1 MLPGLLISSTTPGS
15 EHLMDG
21 LRHLLPRLLRHPW
34 LLVGSVV
41 CAVFSAGG
49 LGVGL
54 VSLGPLLR
62 IILEG
67 RSKETVTQ
75 LISQYNATRPGFTVP
90 EGLVELLPA
99 SPFHAVVAIMVG
111 LGLLTVFGA
120 TANFLHQFLALEL
133 TNRAVAEVRT
143 EAFRHSL
150 SMPLGE
156 VQRRGA
162 AELVSRINKDS
173 MALQAGLLAL
183 TSKTVAQLT
192 KGLAAF
198 AAAVWFDWRLT
209 IVALFVA
216 PVLASILRKLGR
228 RIRRA
233 TKAALV
239 AQEDLLRV
247 SNEAIQGIRTV
258 KTATAE
264 ELAGARFE
272 VANQDVLREELRVR
286 TARAIS
292 SPLIEMLAVF
302 VLIGLATLAARQI
315 LDGKMEFDSFM
326 LSLAALGVAGGSLK
340 PLAGLVNDIQASSA
354 PAERLEELLD
364 IPDEHAGTRD
374 RAELPRHADSIRFQG
389 VRFRYPEA
397 ERDALQE
404 VDLEIAFG
412 EHVAIV
418 GPNGC
423 GKTTLLAL
431 LPRLFDPSAGTV
443 SIDGHDLREVRLD
456 SLRDQIGVV
465 TQETVLFRGTIREN
479 ITFGLDVDDDAVRA
493 AAELAHARPFIE
505 ALPAGYETPVA
516 ELGTSLS
523 GGQRQRIAIARALL
537 RKPSLLILDEA
548 TSQID
553 AESEEQINL
562 AIADFRSGRTLV
574 VIAHRL
580 STVLAADRIAVM
592 DEGRVVDFGTHA
604 ELLERSDVYRR
615 LAQTQLMPG

>member
-1 MLPGLLISSTTPGS
+1 
-15 EHLMDG
+15 MDG

-34 LLVGSVV
+34 LLAGSVI
-41 CAVFSAGG
+41 CAIFSAGG

-67 RSKETVTQ
+67 RSKESVAQ
-75 LISQYNATRPGFTVP
+75 LIQEYNASRAGFDIP
-90 EGLVELLPA
+90 EGLVNLLPA
-99 SPFHAVVAIMVG
+99 DPFQAVVAIMVG
-111 LGLLTVFGA
+111 LGILTIFGA
-120 TANFLHQFLALEL
+120 TANFLHQFLALEIS
-133 TNRAVAEVRT
+133 NRAVAEVRT
-143 EAFRHSL
+143 DVFRHSL
-150 SMPLGE
+150 SMPLSE

-173 MALQAGLLAL
+173 MALQGGMLAL

-198 AAAVWFDWRLT
+198 AAAVWFDWRLP
-209 IVALFVA
+209 IVALLVA
-216 PVLASILRKLGR
+216 PILGAILRKLGR

-233 TKAALV
+233 TRAALE

-264 ELAGARFE
+264 SMAANRFDA
-272 VANQDVLREELRVR
+272 ANEAVLREELRVR
-286 TARAIS
+286 TARAIA

-302 VLIGLATLAARQI
+302 VLIGLAILAARQI
-315 LDGKMEFDSFM
+315 LDGQMDFDSFM
-326 LSLAALGVAGGSLK
+326 LSLAALAVAGGSLK
-340 PLAGLVNDIQASSA
+340 PLAGLVNDIQASAA
-354 PAERLEELLD
+354 PAERLEELLA
-364 IPDEHAGTRD
+364 IPDE
-374 RAELPRHADSIRFQG
+374 AETGGGAVIGRHADSIRFRG
-389 VRFRYPEA
+389 VRYRYPGA
-397 ERDALQE
+397 EVDSLADI
-404 VDLEIAFG
+404 DLEIGFG

-423 GKTTLLAL
+423 GKTTLLGL
-431 LPRLFDPSAGTV
+431 LPRLFDPAAGV
-443 SIDGHDLREVRLD
+443 VEIDGHDLRTVRLAE
-456 SLRDQIGVV
+456 LRRQIGVV

-479 ITFGLDVDDDAVRA
+479 IAFGLDVDESAIRA
-493 AAELAHARPFIE
+493 AAELAHATEFIDS
-505 ALPAGYETPVA
+505 LPRGLQTPVA

-537 RKPSLLILDEA
+537 RQPSLLILDEA

-553 AESEEQINL
+553 AESEEQIN
-562 AIADFRSGRTLV
+562 AAVAEFRSGRTLV

-580 STVLAADRIAVM
+580 STVLAADRIVVM
-592 DEGRVVDFGTHA
+592 DSGRIIDVGTHQA
-604 ELLERSDVYRR
+604 LLERCDVYQR
-615 LAQTQLMPG
+615 LAKTQLMPG

>member
-1 MLPGLLISSTTPGS
+1 
-15 EHLMDG
+15 MDG

-34 LLVGSVV
+34 LLAGSVI
-41 CAVFSAGG
+41 CAIFSAGG
-49 LGVGL
+49 LGLGL

-67 RSKETVTQ
+67 RSKETVAQ
-75 LISQYNATRPGFTVP
+75 LISNYNESRSGFDIP

-99 SPFHAVVAIMVG
+99 EPFSAVVAIMTG

-120 TANFLHQFLALEL
+120 TANFLHQFLALEIS
-133 TNRAVAEVRT
+133 NRAVAEVRT
-143 EAFRHSL
+143 DVFRHSL
-150 SMPLGE
+150 SMPLSE

-173 MALQAGLLAL
+173 VALQGGMLAL

-198 AAAVWFDWRLT
+198 AAAIWFDWRLT
-209 IVALFVA
+209 IVALLVA
-216 PVLASILRKLGR
+216 PILASILRKLGR

-233 TKAALV
+233 TRAALE

-264 ELAGARFE
+264 AMAAGRFDA
-272 VANQDVLREELRVR
+272 ANDAVLREELRVR
-286 TARAIS
+286 TARAIA

-302 VLIGLATLAARQI
+302 VLIGLAILAARQI
-315 LDGKMEFDSFM
+315 LEGQMDFDSFM
-326 LSLAALGVAGGSLK
+326 LSLTALAVAGGSLK
-340 PLAGLVNDIQASSA
+340 PLAGLVNDIQAAAA
-354 PAERLEELLD
+354 PAERLEELLA
-364 IPDEHAGTRD
+364 IPDE
-374 RAELPRHADSIRFQG
+374 AESASGATSIARHADSIRFRD
-389 VRFRYPEA
+389 VRYRYPGA
-397 ERDALQE
+397 DADSLADI
-404 VDLEIAFG
+404 DLEIAFG

-423 GKTTLLAL
+423 GKTTLLGL
-431 LPRLFDPSAGTV
+431 LPRLFDPTDGV
-443 SIDGHDLREVRLD
+443 VEIDGQDLRTVRLPE
-456 SLRDQIGVV
+456 LRRQIGVV
-465 TQETVLFRGTIREN
+465 TQETVMFRGTIREN
-479 ITFGLDVDDDAVRA
+479 IAFGQEANDAAIRA
-493 AAELAHARPFIE
+493 AAALAHATDFID
-505 ALPAGYETPVA
+505 ALPLAFDTPVA

-537 RKPSLLILDEA
+537 RAPSLLILDEA

-553 AESEEQINL
+553 AESEEQIN
-562 AIADFRSGRTLV
+562 AAVAEFRAGRTLV

-580 STVLAADRIAVM
+580 STVLAADRIVVM
-592 DEGRVVDFGTHA
+592 EAGRIVGVGTHQ
-604 ELLERSDVYRR
+604 ELLERCDVYQR
-615 LAQTQLMPG
+615 LAKTQLMPG

>member
-1 MLPGLLISSTTPGS
+1 
-15 EHLMDG
+15 MDG

-34 LLVGSVV
+34 LLAGSVI
-41 CAVFSAGG
+41 CAIFSAGG
-49 LGVGL
+49 LGLGL

-67 RSKETVTQ
+67 RSKETVAQ
-75 LISQYNATRPGFTVP
+75 LISNYNESRSGFDIP

-99 SPFHAVVAIMVG
+99 EPFSAVVAIMTG

-120 TANFLHQFLALEL
+120 TANFLHQFLALEIS
-133 TNRAVAEVRT
+133 NRAVAEVRT
-143 EAFRHSL
+143 DVFRHSL
-150 SMPLGE
+150 SMPLSE

-173 MALQAGLLAL
+173 VALQGGMLAL

-198 AAAVWFDWRLT
+198 AAAIWFDWRLT
-209 IVALFVA
+209 IVALLVA
-216 PVLASILRKLGR
+216 PILASILRKLGR

-233 TKAALV
+233 TRAALE

-264 ELAGARFE
+264 AMAAGRFDA
-272 VANQDVLREELRVR
+272 ANDAVLREELRVR
-286 TARAIS
+286 TARAIA

-302 VLIGLATLAARQI
+302 VLIGLAILAARQI
-315 LDGKMEFDSFM
+315 LEGQMDFDSFM
-326 LSLAALGVAGGSLK
+326 LSLTALAVAGGSLK
-340 PLAGLVNDIQASSA
+340 PLAGLVNDIQAAAA
-354 PAERLEELLD
+354 PAERLEELLA
-364 IPDEHAGTRD
+364 IPDE
-374 RAELPRHADSIRFQG
+374 AESASGATSIARHADSIRFRD
-389 VRFRYPEA
+389 VRYRYPGA
-397 ERDALQE
+397 DADSLADI
-404 VDLEIAFG
+404 DLEIAFG

-423 GKTTLLAL
+423 GKTTLLGL
-431 LPRLFDPSAGTV
+431 LPRLFDPTDGV
-443 SIDGHDLREVRLD
+443 VEIDGQDLRTVRLPE
-456 SLRDQIGVV
+456 LRRQIGVV
-465 TQETVLFRGTIREN
+465 TQETVMFRGTIREN
-479 ITFGLDVDDDAVRA
+479 IAFGQEANDAAIRA
-493 AAELAHARPFIE
+493 AAELAHATDFID
-505 ALPAGYETPVA
+505 ALPLAFDTPVA

-537 RKPSLLILDEA
+537 RAPSLLILDEA

-553 AESEEQINL
+553 AESEEQIN
-562 AIADFRSGRTLV
+562 AAVAEFRAGRTLV

-580 STVLAADRIAVM
+580 STVLAADRIVVM
-592 DEGRVVDFGTHA
+592 EAGRIVGVGTHQ
-604 ELLERSDVYRR
+604 ELLERCDVYQR
-615 LAQTQLMPG
+615 LAKTQLMPG

>member
-1 MLPGLLISSTTPGS
+1 
-15 EHLMDG
+15 MDG
-21 LRHLLPRLLRHPW
+21 LRHLIPRLLRHPW
-34 LLVGSVV
+34 LLAGSIT
-41 CAVFSAGG
+41 CAVVSAGG
-49 LGVGL
+49 LGIGL

-62 IILEG
+62 IILVG
-67 RSKETVTQ
+67 KSKENVAQ
-75 LISQYNATRPGFTVP
+75 LVSQYNASRPTFTIP
-90 EGLVELLPA
+90 ESVVELLPS

-111 LGLLTVFGA
+111 LGLLTIFGA
-120 TANFLHQFLALEL
+120 TANFFHQFMALEL
-133 TNRAVAEVRT
+133 SNRAVAEVRT
-143 EAFRHSL
+143 DVFRHSL
-150 SMPLGE
+150 ALPLGE
-156 VQRRGA
+156 VQHRGA

-173 MALQAGLLAL
+173 MALQSGLLAL

-209 IVALFVA
+209 IVALVVA

-233 TKAALV
+233 TGAALV

-264 ELAGARFE
+264 SLASTRFE

-286 TARAIS
+286 TARALS

-326 LSLAALGVAGGSLK
+326 LSLAALGVAAGSLK
-340 PLAGLVNDIQASSA
+340 PLTGLVNDIQAAAA
-354 PAERLEELLD
+354 PAERLEELLA
-364 IPDEHAGTRD
+364 IPNEHQDTLDCPA
-374 RAELPRHADSIRFQG
+374 LPRHSESIQFKG
-389 VRFRYPEA
+389 VRFRYPNA
-397 ERDALQE
+397 ESDALQG
-404 VDLEIAFG
+404 VDLELRFG
-412 EHVAIV
+412 EHMAVV

-431 LPRLFDPSAGTV
+431 LPRLFDPTAGTV
-443 SIDGHDLREVRLD
+443 SIDGHDLRGVRLE
-456 SLRDQIGVV
+456 SLRNQIGVV

-479 ITFGLDVDDDAVRA
+479 IAFGLEVDDEAVRV
-493 AAELAHARPFIE
+493 AAELSHARPFIE
-505 ALPAGYETPVA
+505 AMPLGYDSPVA

-537 RKPSLLILDEA
+537 RAPSLLILDEA

-553 AESEEQINL
+553 AESEEQINM
-562 AIADFRSGRTLV
+562 AIADFRSGRTLL

-592 DEGRVVDFGTHA
+592 DEGRVVDIGIHS
-604 ELLERSDVYRR
+604 ELLGRCDVYRR

>member
-1 MLPGLLISSTTPGS
+1 
-15 EHLMDG
+15 MDG

-34 LLVGSVV
+34 LLAGSVI
-41 CAVFSAGG
+41 CAIFSAGG

-54 VSLGPLLR
+54 ISLGPLLR

-67 RSKETVTQ
+67 RSKESVAQ
-75 LISQYNATRPGFTVP
+75 LIQQYNASRSGFDVP
-90 EGLVELLPA
+90 ERLVNLLPA
-99 SPFHAVVAIMVG
+99 DPFHAVVAIMVG

-120 TANFLHQFLALEL
+120 TANFLHQFLALEIS
-133 TNRAVAEVRT
+133 NRAVAEVRT
-143 EAFRHSL
+143 EVFRHSL
-150 SMPLGE
+150 SMPLSE

-173 MALQAGLLAL
+173 MALQGGMLAL

-209 IVALFVA
+209 IVALLVA
-216 PVLASILRKLGR
+216 PILGSILRKLGR

-233 TKAALV
+233 TRAALE

-264 ELAGARFE
+264 SMAADRFE
-272 VANQDVLREELRVR
+272 VANAAVLREELRVR
-286 TARAIS
+286 TARAIA

-302 VLIGLATLAARQI
+302 VLIGLAILAARQI
-315 LDGKMEFDSFM
+315 LDGQMDFDSFM
-326 LSLAALGVAGGSLK
+326 LSLAALAVAGGSLK
-340 PLAGLVNDIQASSA
+340 PLAGLVNDIQASAA
-354 PAERLEELLD
+354 PAERLEELLA
-364 IPDEHAGTRD
+364 IPDEAASASG
-374 RAELPRHADSIRFQG
+374 AAAIGRHSESIRFNG
-389 VRFRYPEA
+389 VRYRYPGA
-397 ERDALQE
+397 DVDSLTD

-423 GKTTLLAL
+423 GKTTLLGL
-431 LPRLFDPSAGTV
+431 LPRLFDPTEGVVA
-443 SIDGHDLREVRLD
+443 IDGSDLRSVRLPE
-456 SLRDQIGVV
+456 LRRQIGVV

-479 ITFGLDVDDDAVRA
+479 IAFGLETDDAAIRA
-493 AAELAHARPFIE
+493 AADLAHATEFID
-505 ALPAGYETPVA
+505 ALPLGLDHLIA

-537 RKPSLLILDEA
+537 RAPSLLILDEA

-553 AESEEQINL
+553 AESEEHIN
-562 AIADFRSGRTLV
+562 AAVAEFRAGRTLV

-580 STVLAADRIAVM
+580 STVLAADRIVVM
-592 DEGRVVDFGTHA
+592 DAGRIVDVGTHE
-604 ELLERSDVYRR
+604 ELLDRCEVYQR
-615 LAQTQLMPG
+615 LARTQLMPG